1 MKKLIS
7 LTIVALLAS
16 LSSKAQDKNPVG
28 TWKGMLNAG
37 RQLTVVFNIKEENK
51 KLSATMDS
59 PDQQVMDIAC
69 SDVYVKGDSLY
80 ILLDKFKS
88 SYTGK
93 FEADGSVA
101 GVWSQGPAKFNLI
114 LKRGEKV
121 AGPKRPQTPVAPF
134 AYKSEDVIYHNKDK
148 SIQYGATITIPN
160 GNAPFPAIIMS
171 TGSGSQ
177 NRDEELMG
185 HRPFAV
191 IADYLTKK
199 GYIVLRVDDQG
210 IGKTTGHPETAT
222 TADFAKDALNG
233 IEYLKSRKETDKKK
247 LGVMG
252 HSEGGLIAQMV
263 AAQSKDVNFIVLLAG
278 PGINI
283 INLMEEQNVP
293 ILKQAHLSQEA
304 IDAYLP
310 LYNEVATIAVNAK
323 GHNEAAEQIKT
334 ALTNWKAKTHPNIAL
349 AMGMNTDEGVDEM
362 VKEFTGL
369 YDAPW
374 WRYFMSE
381 DPAKYLEKLNCK
393 VLALN
398 GDKDQQVISESNLA
412 GMKQSLA
419 KSKSPKY
426 DVIEMKGLNHLF
438 QKCNSCTIQE
448 YGKLEETFSPD
459 ALAVIGDWLD
469 KNVK

>member
-1 MKKLIS
+1 MIS
-7 LTIVALLAS
+7 FTIMALLVV
-16 LSSKAQDKNPVG
+16 LSSSAQQHNPVG

-37 RQLTVVFNIKEENK
+37 KQLTVIFNIKEENK

-69 SDVYVKGDSLY
+69 SDVYVDGDSLH
-80 ILLDKFKS
+80 IALAQFKS
-88 SYTGK
+88 RYIGK
-93 FEADGSVA
+93 FEADGSIA
-101 GVWSQGPAKFNLI
+101 GVFDQNGLKFNLI

-121 AGPKRPQTPVAPF
+121 EGPKRPQTPVPPF
-134 AYKSEDVIYHNKDK
+134 AYKSEDVIYANKGK
-148 SIQYGATITIPN
+148 TIQYGATITIPN
-160 GNAPFPAIIMS
+160 GNGPFPAIIMS
-171 TGSGSQ
+171 TGSGQQ
-177 NRDEELMG
+177 NRDEELYG
-185 HRPFAV
+185 HKPFAV

-210 IGKTTGHPETAT
+210 IGKTTGNPETAT
-222 TADFAKDALNG
+222 TADYAKDALNG
-233 IEYLKSRKETDKKK
+233 IEYLKSRKEVDKKK
-247 LGVMG
+247 IGVMG

-263 AAQSKDVNFIVLLAG
+263 AAQSKDIDFIVSLAG

-293 ILKQAHLSQEA
+293 ILKQARLSQEA

-310 LYNEVATIAVNAK
+310 LYNEVATIAIHAK
-323 GHNEAAEQIKT
+323 GHNEAQEQINT
-334 ALTNWKAKTHPNIAL
+334 AITNWKAKTHPNIIL
-349 AMGMNTDEGVDEM
+349 AFGMTSDESVSEM
-362 VKEFTGL
+362 VKQFVGL

-374 WRYFMSE
+374 WRYFMGE
-381 DPAKYLEKLNCK
+381 DPAKYLEKLDCK

-412 GMKQSLA
+412 GMRRSLA

-438 QKCNSCTIQE
+438 QKCTTCTIDE
-448 YGKLEETFSPD
+448 YAKLEESFSPE
-459 ALAVIGDWLD
+459 ALTVIGDWLD

>member
-1 MKKLIS
+1 MKRIITL
-7 LTIVALLAS
+7 LTTLLVSANCF
-16 LSSKAQDKNPVG
+16 AKNDPVG
-28 TWKGMLNAG
+28 IWQGLLNAG
-37 RQLTVVFNIKEENK
+37 KQLRVVFIISEGNG
-51 KLSATMDS
+51 KLSATMES
-59 PDQQVMDIAC
+59 PDQGVKDIPC
-69 SDVYVKGDSLY
+69 SDVSVKGDSLH
-80 ILLDKFKS
+80 IELASLKS
-88 SYTGK
+88 GYSGR

-101 GVWSQGPAKFNLI
+101 GVLNQGGMKFNLI
-114 LKRGEKV
+114 LKKV
-121 AGPKRPQTPVAPF
+121 DKVEGPERPQTPVPPF

-160 GNAPFPAIIMS
+160 GKGPFPAIIMS

-185 HRPFAV
+185 HKPFAV

-210 IGKTTGHPETAT
+210 VGKTTGNPETAT
-222 TADFAKDALNG
+222 TADYAKDVMVGL
-233 IEYLKSRKETDKKK
+233 EYLKTRKEADKKK
-247 LGVMG
+247 LGIMG
-252 HSEGGLIAQMV
+252 HSEGGLIAEMV
-263 AAQSKDVNFIVLLAG
+263 AAENKDVHFIVILAG

-283 INLMEEQNVP
+283 IQLMEEQNAAV
-293 ILKQAHLSQEA
+293 LRNARLSQEA
-304 IDAYLP
+304 IEAYLP
-310 LYNEVATIAVNAK
+310 LYGEIATIVANVSSHK
-323 GHNEAAEQIKT
+323 EAEEQIAAAIHT
-334 ALTNWKAKTHPNIAL
+334 WKAKTHPNIVL
-349 AMGMNTDEGVDEM
+349 AFGMNTDEGVSEM

-374 WRYFMSE
+374 WRFFIAQE
-381 DPAKYLEKLNCK
+381 PKQYLEKLNCK

-398 GDKDQQVISESNLA
+398 GEKDIQVISESNLA
-412 GMKQSLA
+412 GIRAALA

-426 DVIEMKGLNHLF
+426 DVQEMKGLNHLF

-448 YGKLEETFSPD
+448 YGTLTETFSPE